1 MQFDGDYREAACAA
15 IDTAYGLTAQGSAT
29 PGAFV
34 VPSTASRITEI
45 RIGLGGI
52 SSDTVADICCSVYI
66 HGAGVH
72 LGSGHFAGPIAGT
85 AGAAA
90 TSGGYSFGKL
100 MIYKTNIPVT
110 PGAQFDADA
119 YIYGTDSGTAHVFL
133 QVIYDGTPGRIRDGD
148 IREVAL
154 TTANTEVDVTNR
166 GTGAAGNFEPVGTI
180 GEIIFGVALTP
191 TGHATDGL
199 VGACALALSGP
210 GLLLAGNYKF
220 LGNCGFVEPDTDVHG
235 PGVVQ
240 ALPERYECGAGIRIK
255 SGKIT
260 AKAQVLE
267 STQAGNAIV
276 GLCYV

>member
-1 MQFDGDYREAACAA
+1 MVYDSDYREAACAA

-34 VPSTASRITEI
+34 VPTTASRITEI

-52 SSDTVADICCSVYI
+52 STDVVADIACSVHIY
-66 HGAGVH
+66 GAGVT
-72 LGSGHFAGPIAGT
+72 LGEGYFAGPIAGT

-90 TSGGYSFGKL
+90 TSGGYSHGKL
-100 MIYKTNIPVT
+100 MIYKTNIRVT
-110 PGAQFDADA
+110 PGSQFNADA
-119 YIYGTDSGTAHVFL
+119 FIYGTDAGTAHIFL
-133 QVIYDGTPGRIRDGD
+133 GIVYDGKPGAIIDGD

-154 TTANTEVDVTNR
+154 TTANTLVAVTNK
-166 GTGAAGNFEPVGTI
+166 GTGAAGDFKPIGTI

-199 VGACALALSGP
+199 VGAGSLHLSGP
-210 GLLLAGNYKF
+210 GLLVAGNYKF

-235 PGVVQ
+235 PGVNQ
-240 ALPERYECGAGIRIK
+240 ALPERYECNIQVKRGSDIR
-255 SGKIT
+255 
-260 AKAQVLE
+260 AEAQVLE